1 MSTIIDEII
10 KKKQCVNE
18 DEQQQSTNR
27 KQIGKQSGD

>member
-18 DEQQQSTNR
+18 DEQQQSRNR